1 MRTPLNVPIGP
12 HRRFAGVRGRLDEF
26 KLIKDVYG
34 GTVNDVVLTAVAG
47 GLRRWLRLRGVRTEG
62 LELRALV
69 PVSRSVIYA
78 FRVAGADWRK
88 AAAAEAARLRGEVW
102 GVSGW

>member
-1 MRTPLNVPIGP
+1 
-12 HRRFAGVRGRLDEF
+12 
-26 KLIKDVYG
+26 
-34 GTVNDVVLTAVAG
+34 
-47 GLRRWLRLRGVRTEG
+47 
-62 LELRALV
+62 
-69 PVSRSVIYA
+69 VSRSVIYA